1 MKIPPFKLER
11 YFAQYE
17 FKVRYLLS
25 PSDCESLALS
35 ELLAMAG
42 AESRALWDELRL
54 SYTESQGH
62 PRLRAE
68 ISRLY
73 ENLLPNQI
81 LTAVPEEA
89 IFVLMN
95 TLLRPG
101 DQVIALTPAYQ
112 SLYEIAAA
120 IGCQV
125 IPWQIEPISDGWR
138 LDLDWL
144 ADHLSTQT
152 RLLVV
157 NFPHNP
163 TGYLPAVDEFQA
175 IIDLVRRSG
184 VYLFCDEMYRGLEYD
199 PSQRLPAAADQYE
212 RGISLSGLSK
222 TYALP
227 GLRLGWLAM
236 QDAALQQAVFAFKDY
251 TTICHSAPSEILGIA
266 LENGQRI
273 IDRNLAII
281 RNNLATAGWFFT
293 RHQDIFKWLPPRT
306 GSVAFPRWR
315 GSGSVEEFC
324 QAALDHQGIM
334 IVPGSIFDF
343 PGDYFRIGLGRKI
356 FGEAVMKVESEL
368 YGNA

>member
-73 ENLLPNQI
+73 ENLTPNQI

-144 ADHLSTQT
+144 ADHLSPRT

-157 NFPHNP
+157 NFPHITN
-163 TGYLPAVDEFQA
+163 
-175 IIDLVRRSG
+175 
-184 VYLFCDEMYRGLEYD
+184 
-199 PSQRLPAAADQYE
+199 
-212 RGISLSGLSK
+212 
-222 TYALP
+222 
-227 GLRLGWLAM
+227 
-236 QDAALQQAVFAFKDY
+236 
-251 TTICHSAPSEILGIA
+251 
-266 LENGQRI
+266 
-273 IDRNLAII
+273 
-281 RNNLATAGWFFT
+281 
-293 RHQDIFKWLPPRT
+293 
-306 GSVAFPRWR
+306 
-315 GSGSVEEFC
+315 
-324 QAALDHQGIM
+324 
-334 IVPGSIFDF
+334 
-343 PGDYFRIGLGRKI
+343 RK
-356 FGEAVMKVESEL
+356 K
-368 YGNA
+368 